1 MELDL
6 FTLTEAKMT
15 NLRGW
20 GYGQMRA
27 IPLGNTFSLQA
38 HVPFLLVFSMKGVS
52 KGNFGISF

>member
-1 MELDL
+1 ME
-6 FTLTEAKMT
+6 LTEAKMT

-20 GYGQMRA
+20 GYGPMRA

-38 HVPFLLVFSMKGVS
+38 QVPFLLVFSMEGVN